1 MGPDAELGTILQ
13 RRFAMSR
20 ARRPS
25 YLAVVRRG
33 NTRVFAFLQEQ
44 FKDEDAIEVIWDR
57 RVEKRRG
64 ARRPATPERRGRER
78 RRQSPTTWDTLG
90 FVLVRRDGS

>member
-1 MGPDAELGTILQ
+1 M
-13 RRFAMSR
+13 
-20 ARRPS
+20 ARPRQAS

-44 FKDEDAIEVIWDR
+44 FKEEDAIEVIWDR

-64 ARRPATPERRGRER
+64 VRRAAIPERRGRER
-78 RRQSPTTWDTLG
+78 RRQAPTTWDTLG
-90 FVLVRRDGS
+90 FVLVRRGDP

>member
-1 MGPDAELGTILQ
+1 MPRL
-13 RRFAMSR
+13 
-20 ARRPS
+20 RPVS

-33 NTRVFAFLQEQ
+33 NTTVFSFLQEH
-44 FKDEDAIEVIWDR
+44 FKPEDSVEVIWDR

-78 RRQSPTTWDTLG
+78 RRQSPATWDTLG
-90 FVLVRRDGS
+90 FILVRREDS